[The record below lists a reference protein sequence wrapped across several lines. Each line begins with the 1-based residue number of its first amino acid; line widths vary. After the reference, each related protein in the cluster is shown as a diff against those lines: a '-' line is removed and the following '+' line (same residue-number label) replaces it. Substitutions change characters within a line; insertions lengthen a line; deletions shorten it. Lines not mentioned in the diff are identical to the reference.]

1 MLAICNH
8 QQHPPANLLVL
19 CVFLTFVINKHTYY
33 QQYPVRTLLYLRT
46 SSPFAS
52 LMSKFLA
59 GIRGKKF
66 RRNPKFQSYINR
78 WNPDFRQDF
87 LALIGNLIVEMQIN
101 PHFTFK
107 SDREFDR
114 ESWEIRRKKSV
125 GIPKFQS
132 QINRNKLTGI
142 RPKIWT
148 STLQMVIWRS
158 VLRIFFL
165 AWHASGCV

>member
-87 LALIGNLIVEMQIN
+87 LALIGNLIVEMQIDPLLLSNLTANLIGKSAKFRAGN
-101 PHFTFK
+101 PG
-107 SDREFDR
+107 
-114 ESWEIRRKKSV
+114 EIRNFSWKSA
-125 GIPKFQS
+125 GNQQKQS
-132 QINRNKLTGI
+132 GI

-148 STLQMVIWRS
+148 SALQMVIN
-158 VLRIFFL
+158 
-165 AWHASGCV
+165 